1 MQENPFS
8 DSVPSHLAIAATV
21 YTKPLSDLE
30 KLSDTNRSKLFLVIG
45 DYGNGKSHAL
55 EKLKND
61 LNIKKKDTLAVYTSA
76 FATKSLRRIYEQV
89 CAELITGKI
98 EKFEKGSEVRLAMV
112 SKGIPSKII
121 EIFYEGN
128 HLKNLDGIAECLP
141 FGKVV
146 NSSADAVDFICAISL
161 LVDQLVLLIDDIEEA
176 SVLER
181 AERKAFFGYI
191 RALYDQAVRKDLNL
205 SVILAMTYKKVEL
218 LEADRPDLLERTDHF
233 IDFVKPSK
241 KEFSEM
247 VKRRLEVSGLGN
259 YSFTED
265 TLEATWEGFPSIRSM
280 FNLLRD
286 SLDKAEKEG
295 VEEIKSITIPQKK
308 KSEMASALQRAAY
321 KPADDEIVT
330 ALRKNDGMYVEEIVS
345 KTKMSASWI
354 RHRLADLVRGNIL
367 RKEQEARNKPAKYY
381 LVKGKSR

>member
-21 YTKPLSDLE
+21 YTRALSDLE

-61 LNIKKKDTLAVYTSA
+61 INIQKKDKLAVYTSA

-98 EKFEKGSEVRLAMV
+98 EKFEKGVEARLAMV

-128 HLKNLDGIAECLP
+128 HLKNLDEISESLP

-161 LVDQLVLLIDDIEEA
+161 LVGQMILLIDDIEEA

-181 AERKAFFGYI
+181 AERKAFFGHI
-191 RALYDQAVRKDLNL
+191 RALYDQSVRKDLNL

-241 KEFSEM
+241 KEFFEM

-259 YSFTED
+259 YSFTD
-265 TLEATWEGFPSIRSM
+265 DALETTWESLPSIRSM

-286 SLDKAEKEG
+286 SLDKAEKDG
-295 VEEIKSITIPQKK
+295 VEEIKSIVIPQKK
-308 KSEMASALQRAAY
+308 KSEMASALQRSAY

-330 ALRKNDGMYVEEIVS
+330 VLQKKDGLYVEEIVS
-345 KTKMSASWI
+345 RTEMSASWI
-354 RHRLADLVRGNIL
+354 RHRLADLVRGNVL

-381 LVKGKSR
+381 LVKGESR